1 VDWSKVTA
9 EGHPTRVGPAL
20 GTSELDGEVEGVA
33 LGASERD
40 GALVGDFEGS
50 ELGDSEMD
58 GELVGVEHSGLK
70 SSGLLQRRSALPF
83 SIGSAS

>member
-50 ELGDSEMD
+50 ELGDSERE
-58 GELVGVEHSGLK
+58 GAAEGAKHTSLN
-70 SSGLLQRRSALPF
+70 SSGLLQRSSALPF
-83 SIGSAS
+83 SIGLAS